1 MHGRTPRAP
10 TTLHEANGL
19 GFLHRERARFYA
31 GRSEILDVTL
41 EPGVGAGF
49 VIDVRG
55 IGDLTVVTG
64 TSGGTTI
71 GAFATLESVR
81 EHAPSLASSETS
93 ASALRLRLTLLDA
106 KVNVTGIGRSRN
118 SSPDALALTAYE
130 LPTTID
136 VPPIAPGMGFADR
149 HRITR
154 DRDASFEL
162 SVSVALRI
170 SALRRFENVRI
181 VVDFDGVLARA
192 LQAEAKLEKQ
202 PVDPGLF
209 AEAAR
214 LSGYAIES
222 TDARSS
228 SAARA
233 LTPLVMAALRDALAA
248 AG

>member
-1 MHGRTPRAP
+1 LHGRTPRAP
-10 TTLHEANGL
+10 TTLHDANGL

-31 GRSEILDVTL
+31 GSSEILDVRL
-41 EPGVGAGF
+41 EPAAGDGF

-55 IGDLTVVTG
+55 VGDLTAVTA
-64 TSGGTTI
+64 TSGGTKI

-81 EHAPSLASSETS
+81 EHAPALASAQTS
-93 ASALRLRLTLLDA
+93 ASGLRLRLILLDA
-106 KVNVTGIGRSRN
+106 KVNVTGIGRSRS
-118 SSPDALALTAYE
+118 SSPDALALAAYE

-136 VPPIAPGMGFADR
+136 VPPIAPGTGFADR
-149 HRITR
+149 HRMTR
-154 DRDASFEL
+154 DRDASFAL

-170 SALRRFENVRI
+170 SALGRFENVRI
-181 VVDFDGVLARA
+181 VVELDGVLARA

-202 PVDPGLF
+202 RVDPGLF

-214 LSGYAIES
+214 LSANAIES

-233 LTPLVMAALRDALAA
+233 LTPLVMATLRDALVA